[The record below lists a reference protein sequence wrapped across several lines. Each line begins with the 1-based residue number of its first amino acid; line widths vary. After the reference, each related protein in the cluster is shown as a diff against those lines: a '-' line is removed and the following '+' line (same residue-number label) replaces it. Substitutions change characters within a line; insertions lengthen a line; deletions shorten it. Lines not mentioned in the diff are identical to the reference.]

1 MSRAAPRGRAAARPP
16 RSASSPVAAPTALQT
31 PAPADFDLRASL
43 QSTLSAL
50 GLPATPA
57 QLQALLDYA
66 ELLQRWNA
74 TYNLTAVRHL
84 PGIARLHLADCLAA
98 VPPIAARAPR
108 TLLDVGSGGGLPGL
122 VLAIFL
128 PDTAVHLV
136 DTVQKKCAFL
146 RQAAASLGLAHVHVH
161 HARVESLPATT
172 RFDCITARA
181 FSDLPLLVRLTAR
194 LLAPGG
200 VWCALKGQT
209 PDAEIAAL
217 PAGIA
222 AEVQPMQV
230 PGLDAQRCLVWLW
243 PAAADAAAQ

>member
-1 MSRAAPRGRAAARPP
+1 MNRTAPRRHASGPPGSAPSGAAA
-16 RSASSPVAAPTALQT
+16 A
-31 PAPADFDLRASL
+31 ADFDLRESL

-50 GLPATPA
+50 ALPATPT
-57 QLQALLDYA
+57 QLQTLLDYA
-66 ELLQRWNA
+66 DLLQRWNA
-74 TYNLTAVRHL
+74 TYNLTAVRDL
-84 PGIARLHLADCLAA
+84 QGIAWLHLADCLAA
-98 VPPIAARAPR
+98 VAPIAACAPR

-146 RQAAASLGLAHVHVH
+146 RQAAASLRLANVHVH

-181 FSDLPLLVRLTAR
+181 FGDLPLLVRLTAH
-194 LLAPGG
+194 LLASGG
-200 VWCALKGQT
+200 VWCALKGQV
-209 PDAEIAAL
+209 PQAQIAAL
-217 PAGIA
+217 PPDVA
-222 AEVQPMQV
+222 AEVQPLQV
-230 PGLDAQRCLVWLW
+230 PGLDAQRCLVWMR